1 MKTPA
6 VILAIGIAT
15 GAANIAVAQ
24 TASDLNNQVTTMN
37 NTTANQGQTNVINK
51 ISSDFSSFLGT
62 DSKAVVTGLRNGTP
76 ITLTSTTTT
85 PSGVQ
90 GGVPVTTTT
99 TTMITPP
106 TGHMGFGN
114 VYISLALAKQQLSN
128 LGITQPTPEQLQAA
142 LTGGTI
148 TQTTG
153 TGTTA
158 TTTTTNLQGILT
170 MRSQNMGWG
179 QIAQKLGVKLGPV
192 IAGMKSGNQHLAS
205 TATTPTTTAK
215 TSSVTTGSG
224 KSGGSDSGIVSA
236 SGKSHANVNQG
247 VSNGKGSEDG
257 IVTASGKG
265 NGNAYGRSDIVSA
278 SGNSAGS
285 NNSGIVSARGGSA
298 NGSVNGKGH
307 SK

>member
-114 VYISLALAKQQLSN
+114 VYISLALAKTAAEQPRYHSADPRAVTGCLNRRHHYPDDRHGHNRHDHHDKFTRHSHHAQPEHG
-128 LGITQPTPEQLQAA
+128 LGTDC
-142 LTGGTI
+142 
-148 TQTTG
+148 
-153 TGTTA
+153 
-158 TTTTTNLQGILT
+158 
-170 MRSQNMGWG
+170 
-179 QIAQKLGVKLGPV
+179 
-192 IAGMKSGNQHLAS
+192 
-205 TATTPTTTAK
+205 AK
-215 TSSVTTGSG
+215 TWRQARASHCR
-224 KSGGSDSGIVSA
+224 DEERQSA
-236 SGKSHANVNQG
+236 FGEHG
-247 VSNGKGSEDG
+247 D
-257 IVTASGKG
+257 
-265 NGNAYGRSDIVSA
+265 NADNHGE
-278 SGNSAGS
+278 NE
-285 NNSGIVSARGGSA
+285 
-298 NGSVNGKGH
+298 
-307 SK
+307 